1 MPPAE
6 DRSIVAIATLAYCLN
21 KALAIGRL
29 VLQAREL
36 KLASVIKQSRNSVG
50 PSRKKSQK

>member
-21 KALAIGRL
+21 RALAIGRL

-50 PSRKKSQK
+50 PSRKNSQK